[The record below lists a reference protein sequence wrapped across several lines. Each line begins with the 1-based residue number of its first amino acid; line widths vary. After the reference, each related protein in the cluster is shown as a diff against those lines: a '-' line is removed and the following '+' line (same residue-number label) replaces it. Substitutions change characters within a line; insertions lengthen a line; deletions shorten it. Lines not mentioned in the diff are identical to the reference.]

1 MKKPL
6 YLIDGYSLI
15 YRTYFALIR
24 SPLMTSKG
32 KNRNV
37 VFGFFNS
44 LFPFIKKFHC
54 EKLIVVMD
62 SKTKT
67 FRHEFYPEYKANRQ
81 KTPEDL
87 HEQIPVTEEILTAL
101 GIPVLRADGYE
112 ADDVIASLAVQC
124 RNENRPCFILS
135 GDKDLCQLIG
145 DNITILRPSAGDY
158 EEMTREK
165 VKEQYG
171 VFPEQILDYLAL
183 MGDSADN
190 IPGVPGVGKVTAAKW
205 LASYGTL
212 ENLYAHIDEIKGKAR
227 ENLENGRES
236 ALLSRRLATLR
247 TDLKLPVDIEAIDT
261 SRPDTDA
268 AAVIFRRE
276 EIRKFGTPKT
286 SAPAET
292 EEPSLFSA
300 FAGEGKTLADNT
312 PPAVFR
318 PGSVDTAD
326 TPEKAAVWIQK
337 AADAGVFAFDTETT
351 GLDTLFAEPVGFS
364 LAVDGERAVYI
375 PLIAGGKPVQDA
387 GEIRRLLKPLLEDKK
402 NLIIGHNLKY
412 DYQIM
417 KRWGIEFRPGFDTM
431 VAAWLYD
438 SSLDRYQMD
447 FLALR
452 LLRYQPIAYK
462 DIVPHCPEKQ
472 THR

>member
-62 SKTKT
+62 SRTKT

-87 HEQIPVTEEILTAL
+87 HEQIPITEEILTAL
-101 GIPVLRADGYE
+101 GIPILRSDGYE

-124 RNENRPCFILS
+124 QNENRPCFILS
-135 GDKDLCQLIG
+135 SDKDLCQLIG
-145 DNITILRPSAGDY
+145 ENITILRPSAGDY

-190 IPGVPGVGKVTAAKW
+190 IPG
-205 LASYGTL
+205 
-212 ENLYAHIDEIKGKAR
+212 H
-227 ENLENGRES
+227 
-236 ALLSRRLATLR
+236 
-247 TDLKLPVDIEAIDT
+247 
-261 SRPDTDA
+261 
-268 AAVIFRRE
+268 
-276 EIRKFGTPKT
+276 
-286 SAPAET
+286 
-292 EEPSLFSA
+292 
-300 FAGEGKTLADNT
+300 
-312 PPAVFR
+312 
-318 PGSVDTAD
+318 
-326 TPEKAAVWIQK
+326 
-337 AADAGVFAFDTETT
+337 
-351 GLDTLFAEPVGFS
+351 
-364 LAVDGERAVYI
+364 
-375 PLIAGGKPVQDA
+375 
-387 GEIRRLLKPLLEDKK
+387 
-402 NLIIGHNLKY
+402 
-412 DYQIM
+412 
-417 KRWGIEFRPGFDTM
+417 
-431 VAAWLYD
+431 
-438 SSLDRYQMD
+438 
-447 FLALR
+447 
-452 LLRYQPIAYK
+452 
-462 DIVPHCPEKQ
+462 
-472 THR
+472 